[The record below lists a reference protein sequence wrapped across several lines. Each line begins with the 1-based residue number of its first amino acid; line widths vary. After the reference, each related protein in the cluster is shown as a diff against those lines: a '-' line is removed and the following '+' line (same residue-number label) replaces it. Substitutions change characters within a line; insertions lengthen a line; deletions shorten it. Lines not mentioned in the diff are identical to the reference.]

1 MEVPAVQL
9 ERLYLPSVLPPLQM
23 PKLKSME
30 LAFPTYERA
39 EDYSSSE
46 VRIKHLWIKLGES
59 AENPDD
65 LLFCR
70 VLANAPDQLFAN
82 NNQDQNSKNITTDQS
97 AISVLSNM

>member
-39 EDYSSSE
+39 EDYTSSE

-70 VLANAPDQLFAN
+70 VLANAN